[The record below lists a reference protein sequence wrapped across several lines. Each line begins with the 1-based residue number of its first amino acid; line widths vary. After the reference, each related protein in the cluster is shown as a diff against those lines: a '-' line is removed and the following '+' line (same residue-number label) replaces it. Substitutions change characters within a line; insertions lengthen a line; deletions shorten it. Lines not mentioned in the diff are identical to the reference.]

1 MKIFEFIREV
11 KTEVG
16 RIAWPEK
23 REILISVGLVFVMVL
38 ISGLFFLAVDAVLF
52 RIIAL
57 LLG

>member
-16 RIAWPEK
+16 RIAWPTNK
-23 REILISVGLVFVMVL
+23 EIGISVGLVFVMVF
-38 ISGLFFLAVDAVLF
+38 ISGLFFLAVDALLF

-57 LLG
+57 ILG